1 MMGQMQATETELNAA
16 LVSLLAPANA
26 LLSSPA
32 LSFTA
37 PEPNPVSVAE
47 KAVTLV
53 AKRLVPMQRGL
64 PQWDRLDELAKAVAL
79 STSARRYKPDDMKSA
94 DQALAA
100 LLRK

>member
-1 MMGQMQATETELNAA
+1 MGQIQATESELKAA

-26 LLSSPA
+26 LLNSPE

-37 PEPNPVSVAE
+37 PEPNAVTVAE
-47 KAVTLV
+47 RAVTLV
-53 AKRLVPMQRGL
+53 AKRLVPTQEGL
-64 PQWDRLDELAKAVAL
+64 PQWDRLDELAKAVAM

-94 DQALAA
+94 DRALAA